1 MSSMTRARDATE
13 APFRDLERRLTRRRW
28 AQLDLRLRVELVA
41 LALIVSGFL
50 FWQARAPLDGLAHR
64 GGPPAVVLAVAVVQV
79 ILAALA
85 GVLAATRHAR
95 ALRVGPPGPEWLA
108 LPVAPERLARHL
120 AWDARQAGWAIGV
133 PAAGVL
139 AAAVGL
145 IPAAWELALVAGS
158 AWLLSVSSRLGAAV
172 GQAWALGAAERRPG
186 ITPLACALGATSR
199 PRRHRLRA
207 ATWSRTSPLWALVRK
222 DIQLTGRLS
231 AVARKAATAAMLWA
245 LALLAWGLPGEPA
258 LRHSAAFVLTLLAA
272 ASLAE
277 WLAVL
282 SGADPFAVLRGL
294 PVGLAAVWGARFAW
308 ALLGLVLVVVGH
320 AMAAREL
327 STHALQVFLVWSGAA
342 TLGVATLGV
351 NYGVTLFPR
360 ADLAQRLLA
369 LALGLAVAASIMIPL
384 SGWVVL
390 WMAVIHSARRLT
402 HWHRLEEA

>member
-1 MSSMTRARDATE
+1 MDRIDVLHDPCPRRE
-13 APFRDLERRLTRRRW
+13 VPFRDLERRLTRRRW

-172 GQAWALGAAERRPG
+172 GQAWALGTAERRPG
-186 ITPLACALGATSR
+186 ITPLACALGA
-199 PRRHRLRA
+199 RA
-207 ATWSRTSPLWALVRK
+207 
-222 DIQLTGRLS
+222 G
-231 AVARKAATAAMLWA
+231 
-245 LALLAWGLPGEPA
+245 
-258 LRHSAAFVLTLLAA
+258 
-272 ASLAE
+272 
-277 WLAVL
+277 
-282 SGADPFAVLRGL
+282 VLRGSGR
-294 PVGLAAVWGARFAW
+294 VAAVLAADHMDSTIQQ
-308 ALLGLVLVVVGH
+308 LV
-320 AMAAREL
+320 EL
-327 STHALQVFLVWSGAA
+327 PADEFSLVWAGAVCCAEDSGSPEENSLSLASLLFS
-342 TLGVATLGV
+342 LGSSLNMQTP
-351 NYGVTLFPR
+351 VTSR
-360 ADLAQRLLA
+360 T
-369 LALGLAVAASIMIPL
+369 I
-384 SGWVVL
+384 
-390 WMAVIHSARRLT
+390 SAR
-402 HWHRLEEA
+402 